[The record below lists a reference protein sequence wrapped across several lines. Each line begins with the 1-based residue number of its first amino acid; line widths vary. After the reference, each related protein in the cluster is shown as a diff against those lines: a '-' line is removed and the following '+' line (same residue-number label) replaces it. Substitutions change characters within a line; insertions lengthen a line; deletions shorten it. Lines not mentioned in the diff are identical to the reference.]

1 MRAIVSDA
9 AAKGEHL
16 AFPFGNVSISSFCG
30 FDPSLDIRSR
40 ITLALFSEG
49 EGGEDREVG

>member
-16 AFPFGNVSISSFCG
+16 AFQIGIESISSFCG
-30 FDPSLDIRSR
+30 FNPSLDILGR
-40 ITLALFSEG
+40 IALDLFC
-49 EGGEDREVG
+49 GG

>member
-16 AFPFGNVSISSFCG
+16 AFQIDSIIMTFIYLCEPPLDMSDRMTLNLFGGC
-30 FDPSLDIRSR
+30 
-40 ITLALFSEG
+40 
-49 EGGEDREVG
+49 